1 MLAKERNVGI
11 VQIGLNRLD
20 RNIMV
25 KKNVK
30 QDLEFIKEI
39 RQRLCTVDNIVNV
52 CSCSGSYIP
61 EDVINLLLDVG
72 Y

>member
-1 MLAKERNVGI
+1 MAKERNVGI
-11 VQIGLNRLD
+11 VQIGLGGLD
-20 RNIMV
+20 RNIIV

-39 RQRLCTVDNIVNV
+39 RQRLCTADNIVNV
-52 CSCSGSYIP
+52 CSYLGSYIP
-61 EDVINLLLDVG
+61 EDVVNLLLDVS